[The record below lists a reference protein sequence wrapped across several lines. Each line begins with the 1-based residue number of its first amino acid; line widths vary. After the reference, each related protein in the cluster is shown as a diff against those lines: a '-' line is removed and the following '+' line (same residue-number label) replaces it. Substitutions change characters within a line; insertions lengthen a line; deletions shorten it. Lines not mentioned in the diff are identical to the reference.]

1 MIRYSMIVDGRVQG
15 VGFRY
20 FTQLEASKLKLTG
33 WVKNLIDQ
41 RVEIEVQGSE
51 ENICKFIS
59 SIKKGNNFSRVD
71 DISITKIPI
80 LSDEKKY
87 TIRY

>member
-71 DISITKIPI
+71 DIDINKIPI

-87 TIRY
+87 TIKY

>member
-20 FTQLEASKLKLTG
+20 FTQLEASKLNLTG

-71 DISITKIPI
+71 DISINKIPI

-87 TIRY
+87 TIKY

>member
-20 FTQLEASKLKLTG
+20 FSQLEASKLNLTG

-59 SIKKGNNFSRVD
+59 SIKKGNTFSRVD
-71 DISITKIPI
+71 DIAITKIPI
-80 LSDEKKY
+80 ISDEKKY
-87 TIRY
+87 TIKY